1 MTDLPFDPLE
11 LLRSGSGSLNIP
23 GGLLTRKGA
32 QPYVGCVPA
41 IAGTL
46 FFADAHLPAMRD
58 AIKVCFEDYIA
69 IAQPN
74 LTWLFRE
81 DPPEGPSK
89 QVFAKARPLAS
100 MLTDM
105 DKDNALSFCYTSGKE
120 AHDAGPWE
128 FQIFGLPA
136 WRAEMGDWG
145 LCGIRFSV
153 PLLFV
158 EETPGVFRDM
168 FVAFAKRLRA
178 VHGYAGYSLI
188 RSALRDLENQAF
200 EAFLTSK
207 FRGFDAGNLIP
218 GATNAHL
225 GIKTVSWLTA
235 INHTFLEKV
244 GGEGTL
250 RSELPSDWFGA
261 FDYGSGVVIQ
271 AGPRPEAAPVD
282 AALPALLALPNMF
295 LRNVRVPKARLHYA
309 SANNEPNLIG
319 WAAEQWLKRLDV
331 DPDQLLEFRARLLK
345 EPKL

>member
-11 LLRSGSGSLNIP
+11 LLRSNPDSVNIP
-23 GGLLTRKGA
+23 GGLLTKKGA

-41 IAGTL
+41 IAATL
-46 FFADAHLPAMRD
+46 FFADAHRPEIRD
-58 AIKVCFEDYIA
+58 AIKECFEEYVT
-69 IAQPN
+69 IAQPK

-89 QVFAKARPLAS
+89 QEFAKARSLAS
-100 MLTDM
+100 MFTDM
-105 DKDNALSFCYTSGKE
+105 DKDDALSFCYTSGKE
-120 AHDAGPWE
+120 AHDAGPCE

-136 WRAEMGDWG
+136 WRAEMGGWG
-145 LCGIRFSV
+145 LGGIRFSV

-158 EETPGVFRDM
+158 EEAPEVFRDM
-168 FVAFAKRLRA
+168 FVGFAKRLRA
-178 VHGYAGYSLI
+178 VHGYAGFSLI

-235 INHTFLEKV
+235 INHSYLEAV
-244 GGEGTL
+244 GGEGVL
-250 RSELPSDWFGA
+250 RSELPIDWFRTLE
-261 FDYGSGVVIQ
+261 YGGGIIIQ

-282 AALPALLALPNMF
+282 AALPALLVLPNML
-295 LRNVRVPKARLHYA
+295 LREVRAPEVRLHYA
-309 SANNEPNLIG
+309 TANSEPRLIG

-331 DPDQLLEFRARLLK
+331 DPDQLLEVKARLLN